1 VKDAADLITGER
13 FAGMTTWP
21 ALQRAIGLVLEAGER
36 GGRDRIKAAT
46 NQTEFVLRRRH
57 LL

>member
-1 VKDAADLITGER
+1 
-13 FAGMTTWP
+13 M
-21 ALQRAIGLVLEAGER
+21 EAGDR

-46 NQTEFVLRRRH
+46 DQVEAVLRGRR

>member
-1 VKDAADLITGER
+1 
-13 FAGMTTWP
+13 M
-21 ALQRAIGLVLEAGER
+21 EAGDR

-46 NQTEFVLRRRH
+46 DQVEVVLRGRR

>member
-1 VKDAADLITGER
+1 
-13 FAGMTTWP
+13 
-21 ALQRAIGLVLEAGER
+21 VLEAGER